1 MAERTRPIP
10 ALLLLR
16 RYLKLAIEMCEERL
30 LTDTPLAEA
39 PELPFVLSAIP
50 RAFPPPGD
58 LQLWVTD
65 LSYSP

>member
-50 RAFPPPGD
+50 RAIPPCD
-58 LQLWVTD
+58 LQLWVMD